1 VAISVKASMI
11 EIGWTALFQIINFLI
26 IIGIGLAIYNVLVK
40 LPKRLRANEEKIKRI
55 ENTME
60 EILRKIEGN
69 RGE

>member
-1 VAISVKASMI
+1 MAISVKASMI